1 MRERGGGLATAV
13 NNLIYFAPAKGS
25 SGTMTE
31 ADITR
36 LLDEYRASVKEMFA
50 KGSSDLADN
59 SSGRHA
65 AILIEE
71 MILHAERSFVAF
83 SGTMNPEV
91 WNGQVMAALEDAV
104 NRGVDVKLV
113 VEKTCEPISRNTM
126 PASLRA
132 HVRKLGPN
140 VPENVRAILSHCAS
154 GDAKSMRVETDPV
167 RKTAIFSANRP
178 EMSENVTSIV
188 DGLYS
193 MSSRYSDV
201 A

>member
-1 MRERGGGLATAV
+1 MWYNSR
-13 NNLIYFAPAKGS
+13 AKGVQE
-25 SGTMTE
+25 TMTE

-50 KGSSDLADN
+50 KDSSDLADN

-71 MILHAERSFVAF
+71 MILHAEHSFVAF
-83 SGTMNPEV
+83 TGTMNPEV
-91 WNGQVMAALEDAV
+91 WNDRVMAALEDAV

-126 PASLRA
+126 PTSLRA
-132 HVRKLGPN
+132 HVRKLGEN
-140 VPENVRAILSHCAS
+140 VPENVRALLSHCAS
-154 GDAKSMRVETDPV
+154 GDSKSMRVETDPA

-178 EMSENVTSIV
+178 EMSRNVTSV
-188 DGLYS
+188 VGGLYS
-193 MSSRYSDV
+193 LGSRYCDV